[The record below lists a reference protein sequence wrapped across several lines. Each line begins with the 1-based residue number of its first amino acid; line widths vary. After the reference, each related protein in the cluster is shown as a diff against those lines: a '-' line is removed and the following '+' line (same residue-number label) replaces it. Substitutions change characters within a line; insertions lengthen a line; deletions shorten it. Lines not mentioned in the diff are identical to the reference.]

1 MYGNVKKNI
10 YKVYT
15 KIALTFH
22 SSNTNTD
29 SNALNWKSSNYKISG
44 FHSLAV
50 SLVGT
55 VQFVTISG
63 SLMSSLYTS
72 WIVNWIRN
80 IF

>member
-1 MYGNVKKNI
+1 MTGHTWYFWFDGQPCFSQPDTFFFNNI
-10 YKVYT
+10 T
-15 KIALTFH
+15 T
-22 SSNTNTD
+22 
-29 SNALNWKSSNYKISG
+29 
-44 FHSLAV
+44 AV
-50 SLVGT
+50 IN